1 MRPPG
6 GSPTSY
12 DEHPETPGNFPE
24 SRKCASNIDSL
35 ISHYSSFG
43 EAIQANSAI
52 GLVESEKAGDIE
64 YSHLR
69 EKRPI
74 PEYIPSPESN
84 RIKQKLVIAAMP
96 AYNEEQSIAKII
108 IHTKKYVDRV
118 LVVDDGSTDSTAEI
132 ARALGAI
139 VIRHSSNK
147 GYGGALQTIFNTAR
161 ELAADALIILDADG
175 QHDPSFI
182 PNLLKPIEKG
192 CDVVIGSR
200 FLSTEKNDIPA
211 YRIVGMKVLDTAT
224 NIAGNIDV
232 SDSQSGFRAYGRR
245 AIEKIKVSGNGM
257 AAGSE
262 ILLQIQD
269 NGLNVAEVPIKVR
282 YDIGKTSS
290 QNAFSHGISVLNS
303 IIGILSYRRPLITF
317 GVPGFVL
324 VVIGL
329 VTGSWAFAT
338 YHLSNKLP
346 FGPTIVSALF
356 LMLGLLL
363 VTSGLI
369 LNSLV
374 QIVKREK

>member
-1 MRPPG
+1 MEG
-6 GSPTSY
+6 EKAEDDAHTQYSY
-12 DEHPETPGNFPE
+12 VRKEYPAPE
-24 SRKCASNIDSL
+24 SFAAS
-35 ISHYSSFG
+35 
-43 EAIQANSAI
+43 E
-52 GLVESEKAGDIE
+52 
-64 YSHLR
+64 
-69 EKRPI
+69 PI
-74 PEYIPSPESN
+74 IPD
-84 RIKQKLVIAAMP
+84 QKLVIAAMP

-182 PNLLKPIEKG
+182 PSLLKPIEKG

-200 FLSTEKNDIPA
+200 FLSKGKNGIPA
-211 YRIVGMKVLDTAT
+211 YRVVGMKVLDTAT

-232 SDSQSGFRAYGRR
+232 SDSQSGFRAYGKR

-257 AAGSE
+257 SAGSE
-262 ILLQIQD
+262 ILLQIRD

-282 YDIGKTSS
+282 YDIENRSS
-290 QNAFSHGISVLNS
+290 QNAFSHGYEVLS
-303 IIGILSYRRPLITF
+303 HLVGLLGYRRPLLTF
-317 GVPGFVL
+317 GVPGAVL

-374 QIVKREK
+374 QIVKGDK

>member
-1 MRPPG
+1 M
-6 GSPTSY
+6 
-12 DEHPETPGNFPE
+12 
-24 SRKCASNIDSL
+24 

-147 GYGGALQTIFNTAR
+147 GYGSALQTIFNTAR
-161 ELAADALIILDADG
+161 ELAADALVILDSDG

-182 PNLLKPIEKG
+182 PSLLKPIEKG

-200 FLSTEKNDIPA
+200 FLSKDKNGIPA
-211 YRIVGMKVLDTAT
+211 YRVVGMKVLDTAT

-232 SDSQSGFRAYGRR
+232 SDSQSGFRAYGKR
-245 AIEKIKVSGNGM
+245 AIAKIKVSGNGM
-257 AAGSE
+257 SAGSE

-282 YDIGKTSS
+282 YDIGNTSS
-290 QNAFSHGISVLNS
+290 QNAFSHGYEVLS
-303 IIGILSYRRPLITF
+303 HLVGLLGYRRPLLTF
-317 GVPGFVL
+317 GVPGAVL
-324 VVIGL
+324 TLIGI
-329 VTGSWAFAT
+329 VTSLYT
-338 YHLSNKLP
+338 V
-346 FGPTIVSALF
+346 TALYTKGVF
-356 LMLGLLL
+356 HSVMFIGGITSLILGLLL

-374 QIVKREK
+374 QIVKKEE